1 MEKLRQTYKNWH
13 GFLPHL
19 PRLARFTLGT
29 KIDALFT
36 DSLEV
41 MLLASYSS
49 KEQKLLV
56 LQKASTKLDTL
67 KFFLQTAW
75 ELKILDNKKYSLLAE
90 PLVEIGRMLGGWMNK
105 IKKETPPKGG
115 E

>member
-1 MEKLRQTYKNWH
+1 
-13 GFLPHL
+13 
-19 PRLARFTLGT
+19 
-29 KIDALFT
+29 
-36 DSLEV
+36 